1 MLLAIDTATRTVGI
15 ALHDGA
21 QVLAERTWHS
31 NQHQTVELA
40 PQAGL
45 MLRQASV
52 SASLLS
58 GVAVAIG
65 PGSFTGLR
73 IGLAFAKGLALAHSL
88 KLIGVPTLDIVAHS
102 LPEMETPL
110 VGVIP
115 AGRGR
120 LAALWYKWS
129 RNKWKADGELTNLTV
144 EELATNVKEA
154 SYICDELTTQQ
165 RESLRKEQLVQL
177 APPSACVRRPAILAE
192 MAWDM
197 LRRKRVKKFAE
208 VIPIY
213 LETK

>member
-73 IGLAFAKGLALAHSL
+73 IGLAFAKGMALAHSL

-154 SYICDELTTQQ
+154 SYICGELTTQQ